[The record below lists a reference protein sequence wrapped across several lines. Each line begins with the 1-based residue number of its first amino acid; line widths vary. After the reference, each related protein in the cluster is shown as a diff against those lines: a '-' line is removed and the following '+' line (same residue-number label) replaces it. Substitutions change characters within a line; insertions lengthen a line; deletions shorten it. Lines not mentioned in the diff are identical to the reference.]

1 MRAFHGF
8 ADQATR
14 RLTVL
19 DNAASLQD
27 LAGLPSNRLEALSGD
42 RAGQY
47 SIRINASGE
56 YASAGGMRGRTT
68 WKSWT
73 TTDEELDMSMS
84 NGMKPVHPGE
94 ILGEELEELGLSANA
109 LAKALDVP
117 TNRVTAILKGQRGVT
132 ADTALRL
139 ARYFGT
145 TPQLWQNLQKAFEL
159 RVAEIE
165 SGPQIEERVQR
176 RGTAR
181 VGGA

>member
-1 MRAFHGF
+1 MI
-8 ADQATR
+8 
-14 RLTVL
+14 V
-19 DNAASLQD
+19 
-27 LAGLPSNRLEALSGD
+27 
-42 RAGQY
+42 
-47 SIRINASGE
+47 
-56 YASAGGMRGRTT
+56 
-68 WKSWT
+68 
-73 TTDEELDMSMS
+73 S
-84 NGMKPVHPGE
+84 NGMRPVHPGE

-176 RGTAR
+176 REATR